1 MLKICFGDKFTS
13 TPKSAIHDKRLSGKD
28 LCVLNAICE
37 CKDNNTHIAHVSL
50 ATLCDLGRVSKK
62 TLLASLNTLEE
73 YGYIQRERRVASNGT
88 NASNGYTVLFNT
100 QLPVEEIVDKHTY
113 DTVKEVMDYNDV
125 SLDDDTVI
133 YYSVKQHNINITEV
147 STTNTPVQEET
158 PVKETPVPKAK
169 ALLAKKPVPK
179 TETPKTE
186 TPKTTPT
193 PKTKLIKKLI
203 KKSTP
208 KTETPKIPDM
218 NTHVTGA
225 RIGVHL

>member
-50 ATLCDLGRVSKK
+50 TTLCDLGRVSKK

-88 NASNGYTVLFNT
+88 NISNGYTVLFNT

-113 DTVKEVMDYNDV
+113 DTVKEVMDNTGM

-133 YYSVKQHNINITEV
+133 DYSGKKNDIEVTEV
-147 STTNTPVQEET
+147 NTTNTPVQEET
-158 PVKETPVPKAK
+158 PVKKTPVPKAK
-169 ALLAKKPVPK
+169 ALLAKKPTPK
-179 TETPKTE
+179 TETPKT

-193 PKTKLIKKLI
+193 PKTKLIKGLV

-208 KTETPKIPDM
+208 KTETPSSI

>member
-50 ATLCDLGRVSKK
+50 STLCDLGRVSKK

-113 DTVKEVMDYNDV
+113 DTVKEVMDNTGV

-133 YYSVKQHNINITEV
+133 DYSGKKNNIEVTEV
-147 STTNTPVQEET
+147 NTTNTPVQEET
-158 PVKETPVPKAK
+158 PVKKTPTPKAK

-179 TETPKTE
+179 TETP
-186 TPKTTPT
+186 TPKTTPKT
-193 PKTKLIKKLI
+193 HKTKLIKGLI

-208 KTETPKIPDM
+208 KTETPKIPDI
-218 NTHVTGA
+218 NTNVTGA

>member
-73 YGYIQRERRVASNGT
+73 YGQIQRERRVASNCT
-88 NASNGYTVLFNT
+88 NDSNGYTVLFNT

-113 DTVKEVMDYNDV
+113 DTVKEVMDDNGV

-133 YYSVKQHNINITEV
+133 DYSGKKNNIEVTEV
-147 STTNTPVQEET
+147 RTTNTPVQEET

-186 TPKTTPT
+186 TPTS
-193 PKTKLIKKLI
+193 KTKLIKKLI

-208 KTETPKIPDM
+208 KTETPKGSSI
-218 NTHVTGA
+218 NTNVTGA